1 MAKLLRMP
9 GISADA
15 EEVVFLE
22 WCVNPGSSIKNG
34 DAIAIVETEK
44 ANVDI
49 VADQDAV
56 LWRSLIEPGT
66 SVNVGVP
73 IAILLENGE
82 KVNDEAEIFKS
93 LGLES
98 VSAASNGSSKKV
110 EEKVSV
116 EAEHKIPQ
124 TFASA
129 NALQGERVFASPIAR
144 KMAKENNISITNIV
158 GTGPGQRIV
167 RADVE
172 RSIANG
178 SSSKQT
184 INSVDKTQPR
194 LDSGYSD
201 IPHSNLR
208 RAVARTLATSKR
220 EAPHFYLDAT
230 CRVDQLL
237 ELRKTIN
244 SEVAEKISIND
255 LVFKAVVKTLVDV
268 PEMNVI
274 WMDECVRKFNS
285 VDVAVAIGSSRGLVT
300 PVIRSAEKLSLTQ
313 ISAQIKDF
321 AQRAND
327 GKLKQHEIEGGVF
340 SVTNLG
346 MFGVEKFSAILN
358 PPQVGILAVG
368 AVINEPIAVDGQLQV
383 GNTLKVTLSVDH
395 RPVDGVLA
403 AKWIQ
408 RFKTLIE
415 NPALI
420 IASDI

>member
-1 MAKLLRMP
+1 
-9 GISADA
+9 
-15 EEVVFLE
+15 
-22 WCVNPGSSIKNG
+22 
-34 DAIAIVETEK
+34 
-44 ANVDI
+44 
-49 VADQDAV
+49 
-56 LWRSLIEPGT
+56 
-66 SVNVGVP
+66 
-73 IAILLENGE
+73 
-82 KVNDEAEIFKS
+82 
-93 LGLES
+93 
-98 VSAASNGSSKKV
+98 
-110 EEKVSV
+110 
-116 EAEHKIPQ
+116 
-124 TFASA
+124 
-129 NALQGERVFASPIAR
+129 
-144 KMAKENNISITNIV
+144 
-158 GTGPGQRIV
+158 
-167 RADVE
+167 
-172 RSIANG
+172 
-178 SSSKQT
+178 
-184 INSVDKTQPR
+184 
-194 LDSGYSD
+194 
-201 IPHSNLR
+201 
-208 RAVARTLATSKR
+208 
-220 EAPHFYLDAT
+220 
-230 CRVDQLL
+230 
-237 ELRKTIN
+237 
-244 SEVAEKISIND
+244 
-255 LVFKAVVKTLVDV
+255 
-268 PEMNVI
+268 MNVI

-368 AVINEPIAVDGQLQV
+368 AVINEPIAVDGQLRV